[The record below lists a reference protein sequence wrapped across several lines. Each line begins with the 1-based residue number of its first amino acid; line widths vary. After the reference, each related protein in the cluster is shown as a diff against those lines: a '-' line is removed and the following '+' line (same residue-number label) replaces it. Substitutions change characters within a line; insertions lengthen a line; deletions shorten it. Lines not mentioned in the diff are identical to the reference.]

1 MFIWRKL
8 YRTHPNHFAQTA
20 FRHFTTPGVAG
31 TTVQCLVQQN
41 WFCLQTGGR
50 GAPKCRYQYYIKIE
64 NGNKDWWLMV
74 IIPTLRSLRQEGCS
88 KFDVNL
94 RYTMSCRSD
103 RTTLKA
109 NMCAVCIWFAFILGA
124 LSTRTYCLLFF
135 IICSFVRIYQSLAVP
150 FPTEIRFTVITHI
163 FEELVFQYGNE
174 RLQVIF
180 AVLAVI
186 TGCLLQ
192 RGGLTSDNL
201 WVTFLPQISFLVSI
215 YFSILFHT
223 HFLLSN
229 LFTNCMLELLFCS

>member
-1 MFIWRKL
+1 
-8 YRTHPNHFAQTA
+8 
-20 FRHFTTPGVAG
+20 
-31 TTVQCLVQQN
+31 
-41 WFCLQTGGR
+41 LQTGGR

-88 KFDVNL
+88 EFDVNL
-94 RYTMSCRSD
+94 RYTRSFRSD

-135 IICSFVRIYQSLAVP
+135 IICPFVRIYQSLAVP

-186 TGCLLQ
+186 TGCLL
-192 RGGLTSDNL
+192 
-201 WVTFLPQISFLVSI
+201 
-215 YFSILFHT
+215 
-223 HFLLSN
+223 
-229 LFTNCMLELLFCS
+229 